1 LQDSLSGKT
10 RILVTHALH
19 FLPQVDYIYVIVNGS
34 IAEQGTYHDLMARGG
49 EFSAFITEF
58 GSKEEEKK
66 EEEEEDVIE
75 DISEAA
81 AKAKKAKEDKMKK
94 AVAGAGLMQSE
105 ERNTGAIAMKVY
117 KDYMK
122 AGHGEWVMPL
132 LILSLILMQG
142 ATVLSSYWYV
152 LYLYFFFLA
161 SVLIDVFP

>member
-1 LQDSLSGKT
+1 
-10 RILVTHALH
+10 
-19 FLPQVDYIYVIVNGS
+19 
-34 IAEQGTYHDLMARGG
+34 MARGG

-66 EEEEEDVIE
+66 EKEDEEEEDAIE
-75 DISEAA
+75 DTSEAA

-94 AVAGAGLMQSE
+94 AVAGAALMQSE
-105 ERNTGAIAMKVY
+105 ERNTGAIAMQVY

-132 LILSLILMQG
+132 LILSLVLMQG

-152 LYLYFFFLA
+152 LYLYFSFGKRSNSCVSLGLYGGKNSKFL
-161 SVLIDVFP
+161 SLRSPFSPVRLKPTFICL